1 MLSNITF
8 KHRLIGAIFLI
19 SLAVIIIPAL
29 LDTPKVDTLS
39 SADSLPQAPLHAA
52 WEELDKIEYSF
63 TELAQNE
70 ELQPVAELSPPTE
83 PVVETA
89 VQAPVIEQAQIEP
102 VNNSIPAS
110 EIKSEPKPELKPE
123 LKPEPKPEPAVI
135 ASTEKLITNN
145 TWAVQLGAFS
155 KVANAQA
162 LAKRLEAKGY
172 SAYLEE
178 MSDLKL
184 TRVLVGTKPNKQQA
198 TELLTEI
205 DKSMQLKGIIVKFNP
220 KG

>member
-1 MLSNITF
+1 MLSNLTF

-70 ELQPVAELSPPTE
+70 EAQPVVELSPPTE
-83 PVVETA
+83 EPVLETA
-89 VQAPVIEQAQIEP
+89 VQAPVIEQALIEP
-102 VNNSIPAS
+102 ANNPAPATAP
-110 EIKSEPKPELKPE
+110 EIKPELKA
-123 LKPEPKPEPAVI
+123 EPKPEPAVI
-135 ASTEKLITNN
+135 ASTEKLITHN

-155 KVANAQA
+155 KAANAQA
-162 LAKRLEAKGY
+162 LVKRLEAKGY

-184 TRVLVGTKPNKQQA
+184 TRVLVGTEADKQQA

-205 DKSMQLKGIIVKFNP
+205 DKNMQLKGIIVKFNP